1 MAELSNDGKGA
12 SICAVLG
19 NHFPN
24 PHRVVYYL
32 LLCFA
37 KLVFPSKPRLFVRTE
52 GLESQTWDRAPTSEW
67 VSRNSSSSYPFPRDK

>member
-1 MAELSNDGKGA
+1 MSSMAELSNDGKGA

-32 LLCFA
+32 LLW
-37 KLVFPSKPRLFVRTE
+37 KVSV
-52 GLESQTWDRAPTSEW
+52 LEETSSIRA
-67 VSRNSSSSYPFPRDK
+67 N